1 MSNCCSHETSVQVT
15 TSRGTLNWSR
25 RDVRDAHENFKRI
38 AHGKAHHHPKP
49 SHLST
54 RSLAVLSNSSQTQA
68 SLLPK
73 TAKPG
78 IEISSR
84 ERRPTTS
91 QGPKTSGHK
100 RATRNP
106 AGQAK
111 CKHHPPKRT
120 NERKN
125 PGPNRGAR
133 HPNPTQKRRNE
144 TTKRE
149 DTRRCRSSEPEGF
162 KTVWTPKGP
171 CPLLP
176 ERPF

>member
-1 MSNCCSHETSVQVT
+1 MY
-15 TSRGTLNWSR
+15 
-25 RDVRDAHENFKRI
+25 
-38 AHGKAHHHPKP
+38 GKAQHQPKP

-54 RSLAVLSNSSQTQA
+54 RSLAALPTSSQTQA

-84 ERRPTTS
+84 ERRPTAS
-91 QGPKTSGHK
+91 QGPKTSEHK
-100 RATRNP
+100 RALRNP

-125 PGPNRGAR
+125 PGPNRGAG
-133 HPNPTQKRRNE
+133 HPTQQKRDG
-144 TTKRE
+144 TTRHNFE
-149 DTRRCRSSEPEGF
+149 DTRRCSPSEPEGF
-162 KTVWTPKGP
+162 KTAWTPKVQTHF
-171 CPLLP
+171 CPKAFLRIRTRGRRTSKASKSTHNSGTL
-176 ERPF
+176 RGSLHFFFL